1 MNGVIAHSLRPR
13 TLLISLAI
21 LLSAA
26 VVWQQLLYRASDAGN
41 PLGKGLLGASLPSV
55 LPDFRIASESGEY
68 DEVISRPLLNPS
80 RRPAPLQAVSAA
92 TEPSKPQIRRGLY
105 EMIGVL
111 EIGDKR
117 LAQLRELAANRVHT
131 VRVGEQ
137 LQEFRVKAITPQ
149 MVSLEFAGETDEVRL
164 PAFTNS
170 TKARMSAPVPPPV
183 AALASPPMP
192 LPSQAQPPTMPA
204 SVSTTQVPAPSTS
217 GSVPPAGVAERPP
230 ATAMD
235 ARQQAEFVARREE
248 ARRAWGDK
256 M

>member
-80 RRPAPLQAVSAA
+80 RRPAPLQAV
-92 TEPSKPQIRRGLY
+92 
-105 EMIGVL
+105 
-111 EIGDKR
+111 
-117 LAQLRELAANRVHT
+117 
-131 VRVGEQ
+131 RVGEQ

-204 SVSTTQVPAPSTS
+204 SVSTAQVPAPSTS